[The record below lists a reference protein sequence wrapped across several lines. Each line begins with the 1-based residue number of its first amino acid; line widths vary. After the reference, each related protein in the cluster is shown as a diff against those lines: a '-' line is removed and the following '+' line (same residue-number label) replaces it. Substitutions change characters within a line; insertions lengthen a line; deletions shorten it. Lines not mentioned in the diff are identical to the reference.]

1 MPRAGAAFRLSGI
14 VLASRNR
21 DPILIETLAT
31 AIATARTRRVAYSR
45 ALVMLVG
52 SLACV
57 PAAQLAGPSL
67 PGFLAAFG
75 AAEFLVHAI
84 TAFLLYG
91 LFYLHARPALA
102 LLAAGYVFSGLIV
115 VPYVLFVPGIYP
127 RLLEVPGHSQVS
139 FWIWIV
145 WHTGAPLY
153 VLGYTLLGRPR
164 PSSPLGEPGLHRWC
178 LWSLGATL
186 AAVAF
191 ATLAVLLAA
200 DGLPRLIDGNQYDEF
215 RLAPGGVAIIVLNL
229 AALLALAGATRL
241 RTALDLWLAVAV
253 FAGLLDVLLS
263 NLSGARFSVG
273 WYAARVNSL
282 LSGAIVL
289 IAFLHE
295 IQRHYRELARRAA
308 TAPDPERPS

>member
-1 MPRAGAAFRLSGI
+1 
-14 VLASRNR
+14 V
-21 DPILIETLAT
+21 IETLAT
-31 AIATARTRRVAYSR
+31 AVATAKIRRIAYSR
-45 ALVMLVG
+45 GLLMLIG

-57 PAAQLAGPSL
+57 PAAEVAGPVL

-75 AAEFLVHAI
+75 MAEFLVHAI

-102 LLAAGYVFSGLIV
+102 LLAAGYVFSGLVV
-115 VPYVLFVPGIYP
+115 VPYALFVPGIYP
-127 RLLEVPGHSQVS
+127 RLVEVPGNSQVS

-153 VLGYTLLGRPR
+153 ILGYALLERAALR
-164 PSSPLGEPGLHRWC
+164 IAPGVQALHRWC
-178 LWSLGATL
+178 LWSLAATFAAVVLATL
-186 AAVAF
+186 TTVG
-191 ATLAVLLAA
+191 AA
-200 DGLPRLIDGNQYDEF
+200 DSLPRLIEGNQYDEF
-215 RLAPGGVAIIVLNL
+215 RLAPGGVAIIALNL
-229 AALLALAGATRL
+229 AALIVLAATTRL

-253 FAGLLDVLLS
+253 FAGLLDVFLS

-273 WYAARVNSL
+273 WYAARVSSL

-308 TAPDPERPS
+308 TAPDPGRIS